1 MNNKL
6 IGECNYC
13 GQAIT
18 IPIGEYPDENKKNEA
33 ATKICNCQEA
43 TCDRMLHNAY
53 SKIEEIFLTECE
65 EIGMKSID
73 RESASILDKS
83 AEAICKD
90 LCLSV
95 TVCFKNGIK
104 AVIKGNSKGELE
116 VQRTDTSVTKK
127 CVDDK

>member
-1 MNNKL
+1 MDNKL
-6 IGECNYC
+6 IGECCYC
-13 GQAIT
+13 GQAIA
-18 IPIGEYPDENKKNEA
+18 IPIGEYNSASDKDKA
-33 ATKICNCQEA
+33 ATRLCNCQEA
-43 TCDRMLHNAY
+43 TADRMLNNAY

-65 EIGMKSID
+65 NIGMKAIGENSVP
-73 RESASILDKS
+73 ILKQS
-83 AEAICKD
+83 AEAICND

-95 TVCFKNGIK
+95 TVSFKNGIK